1 MTSRNTA
8 VWSKRWRHLVVLLS
22 FGLIATGTMA
32 QCTTSVNG
40 QYPSG
45 TITPVTNGS
54 TTITTC
60 AFLSEYSVLSLT
72 TGFKYVFTSS
82 VGTDYMTV
90 TDAAGVT
97 PIIFGTG
104 PLTFYPAA
112 TTTYRL
118 YRSTPPPA
126 CGAQSSCRTIT
137 SVGSASTACLNST
150 YGLYPSGTFTPS
162 CNGSTNVITTCG
174 YASEYSNVNLTAGV
188 VYTFSSSVV
197 SDLITISDAAGTQAL
212 ADGTGSLV
220 YTPSATGTYRFYL
233 HLTACG
239 AQATCRNRQVSC
251 PNTNCAGT
259 PAPGNTT
266 GPANACVGQA
276 FTLGLQNATA
286 GAGVT
291 YQWQFDNGGGFTN
304 FGAGA
309 ATQSTTQTVPTSYR
323 CIVTCT
329 ASGFSGTSNV
339 LSVGMNTYL
348 NCYCVP
354 TTTNGCLSGDHITNV
369 TFGTINNSTGTCL
382 SASYSDY
389 SALSTSVGQ
398 TANVPISVSINNG
411 GTEYGGAWIDYD
423 QSGTFDASEF
433 IVLNGGLGQGG
444 GVFSGTAAVPLTAT
458 LGTTKLRVRSS
469 YFSQVTSGSAC
480 ATYSYGETE
489 DYTVIITTP
498 PSCIAPLVS
507 NANVTAH
514 TADISWTCSGCTG
527 TYYVE
532 YGLSG
537 FTPGSDA
544 NAGVGGTIWTGGA
557 VAGGPVTITGLNSS
571 SAYSVYVRQDCGG
584 GSFSANSQSSFT
596 TGLDCS
602 TSPVLACATP
612 TTVTIP
618 AGTGVWNLGST
629 FCSPP
634 GTGAG
639 PFCTNGQEKIFQFTA
654 TYAGTYDLNV
664 STTSS
669 STYVDYFFK
678 PAGAC
683 DNSGWTYINDVFSPE
698 NASFTITTPGTYY
711 LLCDPE
717 GTVGATQTF
726 TLMCPLPCA
735 TPSTIGAA
743 SITSTTAS
751 INWTCTG
758 CTGSQFVVEYGPSGF
773 ALGTGTQVTSATSPV
788 TINSLT
794 PTTGYQAYVQ
804 QDCNNVGDSLSN
816 WRGPVAFTTLAPPP
830 VNDLCSD
837 AITVTCGSI
846 INSTNNAA
854 TADGLPSQ
862 SGTFPLDIA
871 TGVWYKYIGDDQQVT
886 LDLCASALDTRV
898 HVFRTSTDCS
908 SLTPFGGND
917 DNCGLN
923 GWRSFYT
930 FGAVTGFTYYIAVD
944 GYGGGYGSFN
954 LTVSCAPLCTPT
966 VANDLC
972 IDRQLITMG
981 TNCTPVG
988 GNLGCATSTGGAN
1001 PSCIG
1006 GLNTYP
1012 DAYYEFVATGPDA
1025 YINLSSV
1032 NPNLRFVL
1040 YAGNSCDLSTEF
1052 YCSPVITSGSPT
1064 LVTGMTTGSPY
1075 TLRVLQPIANAG
1087 TFTLCVQ
1094 KLDVTD
1100 DPCAAIVLACND
1112 LRFGRTTGYLN
1123 NIPSGACPFNGAAS
1137 TSGVNYFS
1145 YTASEDADVTFS
1157 TCGQTAF
1164 NTRVSV
1170 FEGACTALTCNV
1182 MNDDAPGC
1190 PGNSSEVTVRAYAGT
1205 TYTVMVTGSGATN
1218 GNYQLSVFCQPW
1230 CSGSEAND
1238 RCANSITVPTY
1249 ITGTGTPST
1258 ENQACSYADAPPSC
1272 SGASMVQGVWYD
1284 FTTGPNTIYDVY
1296 IGVNALDPN
1305 YTAPSMSYA
1314 LYGGACS
1321 GVGASSEV
1329 ACQLN
1334 ASGTYNLP
1342 ALTPFSNYKLLVYN
1356 TGGTNEGTFGLMVTH
1371 PAYNDGGISAIASPV
1386 DLVCDQK
1393 LFPQVWLKNSGE
1405 AALTSAQIIS
1415 RIDGGIVQTYNWSG
1429 PAIQR
1434 GDSSLISLPVITS
1447 PLGVHSFTSEVSS
1460 VNGTTD
1466 ELSSNNSASSTYD
1479 ASGQTVKVVLR
1490 TDGAADQTSWVIYD
1504 AFFFPVG
1511 QGGQSGAYVGQ
1522 NNQGISTTICL
1533 PTVFGN
1539 CYYFFVFDQAG
1550 DGMSTGSW
1558 LLTDVLDR
1566 PILQDNGAFLGQSP
1580 ALSPAT
1586 SGYFAQEFCLPLG
1599 PSTIQSGE
1607 CGVFNNLL
1615 NNKVFTS
1622 TVAGVTSYQFEFSDP
1637 NAGFRR
1643 RIAVPR
1649 NWVKFSEMQ
1658 SNPLAYGV
1666 TYFCRVRVDQGSTG
1680 FSDDFFGAGCEMA
1693 LNPVQPVCTEL
1704 ISNPGPTLSCGVTK
1718 MFGGSDKI
1726 YAQPVTGAT
1735 QYRFNFSNTG
1745 LGYSRNIL
1753 RPTYVCLLS
1762 WVTQP
1767 LVSGNTYDVKVEAL
1781 VSNVWSGFC
1790 GATCQVTIFNP
1801 AFNGGGGRSVQ
1812 VDQQQLSG
1820 EMQLWPNPVVN
1831 DQVNVRI
1838 DGLANEDQQ
1847 VSVDLYDI
1855 FGKRVMAENMD
1866 NSGAVFARTIELP
1879 TGIARGVYTMNITIN
1894 GNSFTKRV
1902 TVQ

>member
-1 MTSRNTA
+1 MA
-8 VWSKRWRHLVVLLS
+8 LWAAFVLL
-22 FGLIATGTMA
+22 
-32 QCTTSVNG
+32 
-40 QYPSG
+40 
-45 TITPVTNGS
+45 
-54 TTITTC
+54 
-60 AFLSEYSVLSLT
+60 
-72 TGFKYVFTSS
+72 
-82 VGTDYMTV
+82 
-90 TDAAGVT
+90 
-97 PIIFGTG
+97 
-104 PLTFYPAA
+104 
-112 TTTYRL
+112 
-118 YRSTPPPA
+118 
-126 CGAQSSCRTIT
+126 
-137 SVGSASTACLNST
+137 GSAARAQYCNS
-150 YGLYPSGTFTPS
+150 
-162 CNGSTNVITTCG
+162 
-174 YASEYSNVNLTAGV
+174 
-188 VYTFSSSVV
+188 
-197 SDLITISDAAGTQAL
+197 
-212 ADGTGSLV
+212 
-220 YTPSATGTYRFYL
+220 
-233 HLTACG
+233 
-239 AQATCRNRQVSC
+239 
-251 PNTNCAGT
+251 
-259 PAPGNTT
+259 
-266 GPANACVGQA
+266 A
-276 FTLGLQNATA
+276 F
-286 GAGVT
+286 
-291 YQWQFDNGGGFTN
+291 
-304 FGAGA
+304 
-309 ATQSTTQTVPTSYR
+309 
-323 CIVTCT
+323 
-329 ASGFSGTSNV
+329 
-339 LSVGMNTYL
+339 
-348 NCYCVP
+348 
-354 TTTNGCLSGDHITNV
+354 TNV
-369 TFGTINNSTGTCL
+369 TYEFLTNVNYAGINNTSGANTGGPVNYT
-382 SASYSDY
+382 SQVATVVQGASYPLSVTMDPDANDY
-389 SALSTSVGQ
+389 
-398 TANVPISVSINNG
+398 I
-411 GTEYGGAWIDYD
+411 YAWIDWNHNNILN
-423 QSGTFDASEF
+423 DAGEQYILVSNSSLAGPH
-433 IVLNGGLGQGG
+433 VLNIATPP
-444 GVFSGTAAVPLTAT
+444 SALTGNTRMRVMVDWNNAT
-458 LGTTKLRVRSS
+458 PNPCRS
-469 YFSQVTSGSAC
+469 
-480 ATYSYGETE
+480 ATYGEAE
-489 DYTVIITTP
+489 DYTVNVQA
-498 PSCIAPLVS
+498 PSCNLVTGLGS
-507 NANVTAH
+507 SGVTSAAA
-514 TADISWTCSGCTG
+514 TISWTCTGCSGN
-527 TYYVE
+527 YIVE
-532 YGLSG
+532 YGAAG
-537 FTPGSDA
+537 FTPGLNGS
-544 NAGVGGTIWTGGA
+544 AGVGGTIWTGGP
-557 VAGGPVTITGLNSS
+557 VASSPVTLTGLNSLTN
-571 SAYSVYVRQDCGG
+571 YTVYVRQNCGGTYSPNVGTTFMTLCSGTTCNYTMVLTDNYGDGWNGGAFEVRQNGVSIGTFGTANLSDGCGPVTVPLNVCHGATLSFVWTTDDPYGEPGLRIYDPFGVELYSFRGASTYSSNCPGVTFTSPNTLVLNNSFSGYGPVPVGSTFFSTVTNCTPPACSQPSSVSTANVTGTTADVSWVCSGCTGPYLVEYGISGFTPGSGASAGVGGTIWTGGPVAGTSVTLSGLSPTSNYKVYVRQVCGG
-584 GSFSANSQSSFT
+584 GGYSGNTSATFSTGIDCAN
-596 TGLDCS
+596 L
-602 TSPVLACATP
+602 PVLTCGTSESFILA
-612 TTVTIP
+612 
-618 AGTGVWNLGST
+618 AGNGSWNMGSV

-634 GTGAG
+634 GNETG
-639 PFCTNGQEKIFQFTA
+639 PYCTYGREKVWQFNA
-654 TYAGTYDLNV
+654 PNAGTYTLNTI
-664 STTSS
+664 TTNSQWI
-669 STYVDYFFK
+669 DFFFK
-678 PAGAC
+678 PAGSC
-683 DNSGWTYINDVFSPE
+683 DASGWTYIDDIL
-698 NASFTITTPGTYY
+698 NAQTFDFTITTPGTYY
-711 LLCDPE
+711 LLADAE
-717 GTVGATQTF
+717 GNTASASQTF
-726 TLMCPLPCA
+726 SILCPLPCA
-735 TPSTIGAA
+735 TPNTIGA
-743 SITSTTAS
+743 SGITSTSAS

-758 CTGSQFVVEYGPSGF
+758 CTGNNFIVEYGLNGF
-773 ALGTGTQVTSATSPV
+773 ALGTGLQVTSATSPV
-788 TINSLT
+788 TISGLAN
-794 PTTGYQAYVQ
+794 TTTYQAYVR
-804 QDCNNVGDSLSN
+804 QDCNNVGDGLSN
-816 WRGPVAFTTLAPPP
+816 WRGPVTFTTLAPPP
-830 VNDLCSD
+830 ANDDCSGAIPITCGATLSGNTANATPD
-837 AITVTCGSI
+837 AYPSQVSGGCSSIANGVWYVYTASATGEQVTVSTCDGFSHDSRIHVFRGTCGS
-846 INSTNNAA
+846 
-854 TADGLPSQ
+854 L
-862 SGTFPLDIA
+862 
-871 TGVWYKYIGDDQQVT
+871 IGQ
-886 LDLCASALDTRV
+886 
-898 HVFRTSTDCS
+898 
-908 SLTPFGGND
+908 GGND
-917 DNCGLN
+917 DAGGSCSSN
-923 GWRSFYT
+923 GTSSIYT
-930 FGAVTGFTYYIAVD
+930 FNALPNFTYYIVVESYTFD
-944 GYGGGYGSFN
+944 CTFPTSFSFN
-954 LTVSCAPLCTPT
+954 LSLTCGPLCNPV
-966 VANDLC
+966 VANDEC
-972 IDRQLITMG
+972 VDAQAITM
-981 TNCTPVG
+981 TANCTPQG
-988 GNLGCATSTGGAN
+988 GNLSCATATAGNN

-1006 GLNTYP
+1006 GFNSYP
-1012 DAYYEFVATGPDA
+1012 DAYYTFTATAPNAFVTLTGG
-1025 YINLSSV
+1025 S
-1032 NPNLRFVL
+1032 
-1040 YAGNSCDLSTEF
+1040 DLWFQIYNGSDCSITSTNHIA
-1052 YCSPVITSGSPT
+1052 CVGPVMSGSPN
-1064 LVTGMTTGSPY
+1064 LVTGLVNGNTY
-1075 TLRVLQPIANAG
+1075 TLRVMQLAANAG
-1087 TFTLCVQ
+1087 TFSICVQ

-1100 DPCAAIVLACND
+1100 DPCAAIPLVCGD

-1145 YTASEDADVTFS
+1145 YTAPEDADVTFS

-1164 NTRVSV
+1164 NTRISV
-1170 FEGACTALTCNV
+1170 FEGACAALACNV

-1190 PGNSSEVTVRAYAGT
+1190 PGNSSEVTVRAYSGQ
-1205 TYTVMVTGSGATN
+1205 TYTVMVTGAGATD

-1230 CSGSEAND
+1230 CSVTEAND
-1238 RCANSITVPTY
+1238 RCASSITVPTY

-1305 YTAPSMSYA
+1305 YTAPTMSYA

-1334 ASGTYNLP
+1334 ASGTYPLP
-1342 ALTPFSNYKLLVYN
+1342 SLTPFSNYKLLVYN
-1356 TGGTNEGTFGLMVTH
+1356 TGGTNEGSFGLMVSH
-1371 PAYNDGGISAIASPV
+1371 PAYNDGSISSIAAP
-1386 DLVCDQK
+1386 DGLVCDQK
-1393 LFPQVWLKNSGE
+1393 LFPQVWLKNYGE

-1434 GDSSLISLPVITS
+1434 GDSSLISLPVISS
-1447 PLGVHSFTSEVSS
+1447 PLGFHSFTSEVGL
-1460 VNGTTD
+1460 VNGSVD
-1466 ELSSNNSASSTYD
+1466 ELSSNNAASSDYD

-1490 TDGAADQTSWVIYD
+1490 TDGAANQTSWVIYD

-1511 QGGQSGAYVGQ
+1511 QSAEYSGQ
-1522 NNQGISTTICL
+1522 NNQTVATTICL

-1550 DGMSTGSW
+1550 DGMSSGSW